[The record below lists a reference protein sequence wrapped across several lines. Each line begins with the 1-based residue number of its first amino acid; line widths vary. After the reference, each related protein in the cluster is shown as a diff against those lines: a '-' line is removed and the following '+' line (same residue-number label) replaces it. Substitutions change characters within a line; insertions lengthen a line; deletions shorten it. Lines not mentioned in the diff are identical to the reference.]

1 MKTKELE
8 NAKNEL
14 IAWLNDECPS
24 CFPPLEPYTTADLSH
39 DFADKLRERLDNII
53 ILRGK
58 MAESAD
64 ISEGEKEKQ
73 RFKVERVVSDREK
86 IMAKYNINEDMVDDY
101 MKQFPRRNNLSLCTP
116 AELAIFK
123 AMQEVEKVGADVK
136 LTDAIV
142 LLGKAKDCVSDF
154 IDGVTDIDS
163 DKENDIHYWKC
174 PECNS
179 IFATSKHTPEWMAQ
193 KTAIIH
199 TNTLYDIPCRA
210 EYVEIT
216 KEEFFRIDAKRD
228 DTIKKKVCE

>member
-1 MKTKELE
+1 MKSEVKAELLE
-8 NAKNEL
+8 KKIEKQNEL
-14 IAWLNDECPS
+14 IKVYKSFTSW
-24 CFPPLEPYTTADLSH
+24 
-39 DFADKLRERLDNII
+39 
-53 ILRGK
+53 ILRHTIEITQSIRGTSYLGDIQRL
-58 MAESAD
+58 ESELQAID
-64 ISEGEKEKQ
+64 SEWREE
-73 RFKVERVVSDREK
+73 SDREK

-154 IDGVTDIDS
+154 IDGVTAIDS